1 MKKFISGVLMAC
13 MMFGM
18 TVPGYAEEDSAKVVF
33 GSPSQYSNIDW
44 VWISSN
50 EKIEKMGGRDAL
62 HLSPQGD
69 WYCRLAISDEWLYAP
84 KGTAVEVDV
93 EYYDKE
99 ESHFAIVYD
108 SINGREDGGAESE
121 TVKMTGT
128 GEWKKYT
135 FYFDDMRAINSVEG
149 YDMRIG
155 VYSDTAGTS
164 AGDIYI
170 GSVEVRKVFPRE
182 PVRVNVTSPYYGN
195 IFGGA
200 EEKKFDVSFE
210 NLIDDK
216 LDTTVTY
223 NIVDE
228 AGQIIKEGVINRTPD
243 MVAETVQLDFSDI
256 TKYGLYEFNITT
268 TVDFELNGEKKQAVS
283 EKCIEFSVINKSDIN
298 ERNQNQ
304 NVCTHGARGLWPAE
318 PTLDIAAWAGFGGVR
333 DEIMWENIETS
344 KGQYA
349 MPEAQQNFIDG
360 LRERNLKMLYIAA
373 GANPL
378 YGLSWK
384 QWFLQLP
391 NTEEAINGYAN
402 YCGWFAEE
410 YADVLQGIEIWNE
423 PNTEAGDWSMLG
435 GERYADVQI
444 AAYNAIKKVN
454 PNIPVVGF
462 GATGD
467 YIEYAEQAYQKE
479 SFKYAD
485 ALASHPYN
493 WDGNAFIPE
502 DYVARF
508 DKTKEFDEKYG
519 STTPYWFTEFGQTTA
534 QGSGKPF
541 EGTERIQMQTAIK
554 HYVVVTGENLA
565 EKTYWYDL
573 ISDNVGTDDTE
584 ANFGLVKSAK
594 EKENPFAAKPAYV
607 ALAGLNKFLGNAEF
621 VGSIKKEKEY
631 YAYRFRKNGEDI
643 AVLWANDG
651 KEQSIGLNLGT
662 NEVEVYDKYTNSD
675 GKISGT
681 DGVFSLGIGTDPIY
695 IKGNFANFAWAEPIV
710 SQSVMLA
717 NVMPNDT
724 FNVELT
730 DAYARNL
737 RVSTGEVLGVETNVE
752 NVNEGSK
759 TVSFKTEDELPA
771 TLFPKVEAYD
781 GDKRVYVSF
790 TELRIVEPISMDMK
804 ISQIEE
810 SNPDQMQ
817 VEVTVENN
825 SYTEAITGT
834 CQIVDID
841 GEEYLSKEVPFGNLK
856 PGDAVT
862 LFLNLGT
869 MTKRRNMDITV
880 RAALDYGYEQDYTEQ
895 VDFTSAEYTAAKP
908 VIDGKIN
915 NGEWT
920 GVWLTADQKSRIKEI
935 RQWGGKEDLSFDCN
949 LMWDEENLY
958 IAVNAT
964 DDIFCQNETASGSWA
979 GDSFQFA
986 IEDKLHNGNYTLAG
1000 GGVDKNFTEFCA
1012 ALVNGEPTLYRF
1024 SSQHQACE
1032 NGIVENAEIAIKR
1045 DGMRTVYEMAVPW
1058 TEMFGAGYQ
1067 FDSNKI
1073 FGYSMLV
1080 NDNDGNGRR
1089 GWIEYNDGVG
1099 SIKDGQLF
1107 GKMSLLKNE

>member
-1 MKKFISGVLMAC
+1 MAC

-84 KGTAVEVDV
+84 EGTAVEVDV

-149 YDMRIG
+149 YDIRIG
-155 VYSDTAGTS
+155 VYSDAAGTS

-210 NLIDDK
+210 NLVDDN

-841 GEEYLSKEVPFGNLK
+841 GEEYLSKPIPFQNLK
-856 PGDAVT
+856 PDESIT

-880 RAALDYGYEQDYTEQ
+880 HTTLDYGYEQSCTKK
-895 VDFTSAEYTAAKP
+895 VDFTSAQYTEVKP

-920 GVWLTADQKSRIKEI
+920 GAWLTADQKSRIKEI
-935 RQWGGKEDLSFDCN
+935 SQWGGKEDLSFDCN
-949 LMWDEENLY
+949 LMWDEKNLY
-958 IAVNAT
+958 IAVNVT
-964 DDIFCQNETASGSWA
+964 DNIFYQDRTAADAWA

-986 IEDKLHNGNYTLAG
+986 IEDKLHNGNYMLAG
-1000 GGVDKNFTEFCA
+1000 GGVDTDFSEFCA
-1012 ALVNGEPTLYRF
+1012 SLVNGVPTLYRN
-1024 SSQHQACE
+1024 SSQHQVCE
-1032 NGIVENAEIAIKR
+1032 PGIVENVEIAIKR
-1045 DGMRTVYEMAVPW
+1045 DGTHTVYEMAVPW
-1058 TEMFGAGYQ
+1058 TEMFGADYQ
-1067 FDSNKI
+1067 FDSSKI

-1089 GWIEYNDGVG
+1089 GWIEYNDGIG